1 MTPTDLDKTTSIY
14 DYDTHT
20 PYPTIQFILDQTG
33 EDMIVLAGSKI
44 KARAEIR
51 QLTDEVKSVLFRN
64 KLRKTYNDL
73 EYLIATKANFRYDF
87 IKTVAQIL
95 YQEYNNVND
104 DKETI
109 ILNGIKG
116 STLLSIEHFTRIEY
130 KYREGY

>member
-1 MTPTDLDKTTSIY
+1 MTPTDLDKTTSVY

-20 PYPTIQFILDQTG
+20 PYPTIQFILNQTG
-33 EDMIVLAGSKI
+33 EDMTMLAGNTI
-44 KARAEIR
+44 KAKAEIR
-51 QLTDEVKSVLFRN
+51 QLTDEVKSVLFKN
-64 KLRKTYNDL
+64 KLRNTYNDL
-73 EYLIATKANFRYDF
+73 EYLIATRSDFRHDF

-109 ILNGIKG
+109 ILNAIKG

-130 KYREGY
+130 KYRDGY